1 MRNQKLSLEMQFGKA
16 MGTTDGV
23 EQSNDI
29 LRAEFGMGPCDNGE

>member
-1 MRNQKLSLEMQFGKA
+1 MQLGKA
-16 MGTTDGV
+16 VGTTDGV